1 MTATI
6 SQHAHERGHVGARGL
21 QVGMT
26 VFIYLLCMLPCMQDP
41 NGAYIAR
48 WVPELAALPKK
59 WLHQPWLAPA
69 DVLAHAG
76 VKIGD
81 GPGCYPA
88 PHHHRRS
95 AGAHHLLSARPSD
108 AHFLPAFCGLM
119 RQEGSQHAVA
129 VTCSA

>member
-1 MTATI
+1 MSA
-6 SQHAHERGHVGARGL
+6 GHVGARGL

-81 GPGCYPA
+81 GPGCYPPRITTA
-88 PHHHRRS
+88 VLQVRITCLAHALQMPISSQRFADSCGRR
-95 AGAHHLLSARPSD
+95 GPS
-108 AHFLPAFCGLM
+108 M
-119 RQEGSQHAVA
+119 Q
-129 VTCSA
+129 